1 MYISCQDL
9 AAINEMVRNSSGKNG
24 IKRKLLDDEDEGEV
38 KRTAESILSVPTPC
52 NKRPDD
58 LPPPS
63 VC

>member
-38 KRTAESILSVPTPC
+38 KRTAESILSVPTP
-52 NKRPDD
+52 DD

>member
-38 KRTAESILSVPTPC
+38 KRTAESILSVPTPG
-52 NKRPDD
+52 NNRPDD